1 MGVETGEHTYVVPAG
16 DGVRPPIVIDLKKAA
31 IAEAR
36 LQDVAIVNK
45 QTASELLSTY
55 NDIWLKLQENCTKLA
70 FERDEAK
77 NAVGRTR
84 AEALLGCNDDTF
96 KKMGHAKGSA
106 DLRNAVVDLDL
117 EVRAA
122 EDRLNQIRAVLAF
135 LEAKAKAFENAYNSV
150 KALVRGQGEGGVTS
164 PQPLR
169 SGALNP
175 HGDLRSER
183 PSFNN
188 LPPGF
193 DDPTYQ

>member
-1 MGVETGEHTYVVPAG
+1 MGIESGKHTYVVPAG
-16 DGVRPPIVIDLKKAA
+16 DGVRPPIVIDLKKVA

-55 NDIWLKLQENCTKLA
+55 NDVWLKLQENCTKLG

-117 EVRAA
+117 DVKAA
-122 EDRLNQIRAVLAF
+122 EDRLNQIKAVLAF

-150 KALVRGQGEGGVTS
+150 KALVRGQGEGGVS
-164 PQPLR
+164 APVPLR
-169 SGALNP
+169 AGAANP
-175 HGDLRSER
+175 HNDPPEERS
-183 PSFNN
+183 S

-193 DDPTYQ
+193 ADVIYK